1 MKVVW
6 RFNFAAILL
15 LALLAKPLLSLYGE
29 SQLQEGFW
37 ILMLLL
43 VLILASS
50 MIKLKGNSLINLYV
64 LLGATSV
71 TVLMAIILK
80 DQFGLLGVAV
90 AFSGG
95 FMLGALC
102 RMVIVCTRMR
112 LPLSV
117 VFSLVR

>member
-1 MKVVW
+1 
-6 RFNFAAILL
+6 
-15 LALLAKPLLSLYGE
+15 
-29 SQLQEGFW
+29 
-37 ILMLLL
+37 MLLL
-43 VLILASS
+43 LGQLLLPARILASS
-50 MIKLKGNSLINLYV
+50 MIKLKGNPLINLYV
-64 LLGATSV
+64 LLGATSI
-71 TVLMAIILK
+71 TVLMAMLLK

-117 VFSLVR
+117 VLGLVR